1 MSAIPVIAIIGPTA
15 SGKSA
20 RAVRE
25 AQTRNGEV
33 ISVDSRQVYRGL
45 DIGTEKIS
53 PEDMQGIPHHLID
66 IREPEDTYS
75 AHDFVVDATR
85 LIHDIHA
92 RGKMPILVGGSHFYF
107 DALFN
112 GLPTETP
119 PNPSLRLELETLDA
133 DELYAR
139 VKEHDP
145 YRASKLDPKNTRRL
159 IRAIEIIEAH
169 GKVPAREA
177 RDTYRVEWIVMQPP
191 REELRERITARL
203 TRALAQGLI
212 EEVERTKNRVGRARL
227 NELGLEYR
235 IVGEY
240 LDGVHTKEALVE
252 VLTSALWQYAR
263 RQRAWVRKL
272 TTT

>member
-20 RAVRE
+20 RAVQE
-25 AQTRNGEV
+25 ALSRGSEV
-33 ISVDSRQVYRGL
+33 ISVDSRQVYTGL
-45 DIGTEKIS
+45 DIGTEKITS
-53 PEDMQGIPHHLID
+53 EERKGVIHHLID
-66 IREPEDTYS
+66 IRDPKEPYS
-75 AHDFVVDATR
+75 AHDFVTDATH
-85 LIHDIHA
+85 IIKDMHQ
-92 RGKMPILVGGSHFYF
+92 RGLTPILAGGSHFYF

-139 VKEHDP
+139 VQEHDP

-169 GKVPAREA
+169 GKVPERS
-177 RDTYRVEWIVMQPP
+177 RTDTYKVTWISVEPP
-191 REELRERITARL
+191 LEELRGRITTRL
-203 TRALAQGLI
+203 EQALAKGLI
-212 EEVERTKNRVGRARL
+212 DEVARVREYVGDQRL

-240 LDGVHTKEALVE
+240 LRGERKEDTLLE
-252 VLTSALWQYAR
+252 SLTSALWQYAR
-263 RQRAWVRKL
+263 KQRAWVRKL
-272 TTT
+272 TT